1 MGAPE
6 SAPFFCGEEYR
17 RPRHSMR
24 KAKAR
29 AGTGSARAA
38 SRTKSGGRETPDLA
52 EIRGHIADIV
62 GSGAVGMVE
71 TTIEQVGKG
80 HYLGMKYLF
89 EMIGLYPAT
98 STEDAAEDSL
108 AAVLLRR
115 LGIPEQPIP
124 ETGVTEDSRT
134 DAGPAEDSLE

>member
-1 MGAPE
+1 MK
-6 SAPFFCGEEYR
+6 
-17 RPRHSMR
+17 

-29 AGTGSARAA
+29 TGTGSARVASAA
-38 SRTKSGGRETPDLA
+38 KPGGREAPDLA
-52 EIRGHIADIV
+52 EIRRRIADIV
-62 GSGAVGMVE
+62 GSGAIGMVE
-71 TTIEQVGKG
+71 TTIDQVGKG

-98 STEDAAEDSL
+98 STDDAAEDSL

-115 LGIPEQPIP
+115 LGLPEEPMP

-134 DAGPAEDSLE
+134 ASGPAEDSLE